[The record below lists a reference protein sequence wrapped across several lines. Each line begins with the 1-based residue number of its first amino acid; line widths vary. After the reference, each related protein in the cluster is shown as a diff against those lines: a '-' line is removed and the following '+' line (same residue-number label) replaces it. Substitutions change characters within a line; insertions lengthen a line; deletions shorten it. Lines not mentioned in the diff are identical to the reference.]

1 MIAARPPTPI
11 VALTSIVAL
20 SAALAI
26 LAPAGPTADAATYS
40 LGANPAVACAALLKA
55 GFGALQ
61 IDSSALQKPYPITV
75 AEKGPTPASRV
86 SPANPAFC
94 EVLGRIESI
103 DPKTPPI
110 RFELNLP
117 IEWNGRA
124 LQYGGGG
131 FNGVVITGLG
141 LPPAMPFDAPSPLAR
156 GFATYGADS
165 GHESEP
171 GEPPQAFALNDEA
184 FRNFAYAAYKKVHD
198 AAATL
203 IERAY
208 GRAPEKTYFMGSSEG
223 GREALTMAQRYPED
237 FDGIFARVPVINWTG
252 LQHAGMRNGLATMG
266 EGWMDRAQ
274 VGLVS
279 NAVIAQCGGVDG
291 IVDDPVDC
299 KTKFDPAK
307 LACAA
312 GAAGD
317 DCLNE
322 AQIDAIRTL
331 HAPYDFPFALAH
343 GVKEYPGWGVS
354 GEANPSFGPTGGWRA
369 WWLGSAPPTVPPS
382 PTNGIA
388 WLFGSG
394 AIQYIYAQDPTFD
407 PRKYRPE
414 AFANRVREV
423 SALMDSTDPDLS
435 AFKAHGGKLIML
447 EHMSDYA
454 QSPFAGIGYFQ
465 SVEAKMGADSVHDF
479 MRLYTAPGVDHVGSG
494 APANVDM
501 LGVLVDWAEN
511 GKPPGP
517 LTAVEQS
524 LEPTIAATRSLPLC
538 EWPDWPHYNGGD
550 AKNATSYS
558 CVKGSQNALTESVRT
573 AP

>member
-1 MIAARPPTPI
+1 MIATRPSTPI
-11 VALTSIVAL
+11 LAL
-20 SAALAI
+20 SAAFAA
-26 LAPAGPTADAATYS
+26 LAPAPAANAATTS
-40 LGANPAVACAALLKA
+40 LGADPATACAALLQA
-55 GFGALQ
+55 GFGALE
-61 IDSSALQKPYPITV
+61 IDSSVLQKPYPITV

-94 EVLGRIESI
+94 EVLGRIELIS
-103 DPKTPPI
+103 PNTPPI

-117 IEWNGRA
+117 VEWNGRA

-156 GFATYGADS
+156 GFATYGTDS

-198 AAATL
+198 AARTL

-223 GREALTMAQRYPED
+223 GREALTIAERYPED

-252 LQHAGMRNGLATMG
+252 LQHAGMRDGLATMG
-266 EGWMDRAQ
+266 DGWMDRAQ
-274 VGLVS
+274 VMLVS
-279 NAVIAQCGGVDG
+279 NAVLAQCGGVDG
-291 IVDDPVDC
+291 IVDDPVVLQ
-299 KTKFDPAK
+299 DPIRSSEVGVRPRRSRRRIASIRRK
-307 LACAA
+307 ST
-312 GAAGD
+312 
-317 DCLNE
+317 
-322 AQIDAIRTL
+322 AIRTL
-331 HAPYDFPFALAH
+331 HAPYDFPFALAN
-343 GVKEYPGWGVS
+343 GVTEYPGWGVS

-369 WWLGSAPPTVPPS
+369 WWLGSSPPTLPPS

-388 WLFGSG
+388 WIFGSG
-394 AIQYIYAQDPTFD
+394 AIQYVYARDPNFD

-414 AFANRVREV
+414 DFANRVREV

-454 QSPFAGIGYFQ
+454 QSPYAGINYFQ
-465 SVEAKMGADSVHDF
+465 SVEAKMGADSAHDF

-501 LGVLVDWAEN
+501 LSALVDWAEN

-517 LTAVEQS
+517 LTVVEQS
-524 LEPTIAATRSLPLC
+524 LEPTIATTRSLPLC
-538 EWPDWPHYNGGD
+538 EWPAWPHYNGGD
-550 AKNATSYS
+550 AKSASSYS
-558 CVKGSQNALTESVRT
+558 CDKGSQSAFTGSVRT